1 MRYLHF
7 RRRRRCQPRDHG
19 APYQYTAKA
28 WSLDDWDETLVV
40 YKTRFTKHQ
49 IRVLAVALKT
59 DAMKWSYGIQPE
71 PIMAKIP
78 CEVISYAIIKSLD
91 ARPCLFASASARLRA
106 P

>member
-1 MRYLHF
+1 MRYLHC

-28 WSLDDWDETLVV
+28 WSLDDWDETLAV

-71 PIMAKIP
+71 PIMAL
-78 CEVISYAIIKSLD
+78 VVTLM
-91 ARPCLFASASARLRA
+91 RLSWPRRLSD
-106 P
+106 PSDYFGYSRTYLSRL